1 MMAYPRRDTIH
12 TPDVRLTQI
21 PEGEHGIDF
30 YVVPFTRQQRAFNPD
45 TRGRHYISIMLPA

>member
-30 YVVPFTRQQRAFNPD
+30 YVVPFTRQQRAFDPG
-45 TRGRHYISIMLPA
+45 TRGRAWH